1 MKSLAKNKSCED
13 RRTGFRGGIK
23 EAIRMVEMEQEWLV
37 MQEKKK
43 KTGEKPRNDC
53 FQVQNIVSSV
63 HCYREDK

>member
-43 KTGEKPRNDC
+43 KKKQEKS
-53 FQVQNIVSSV
+53 QGMTVSR
-63 HCYREDK
+63 CRT

>member
-23 EAIRMVEMEQEWLV
+23 EAIRMAEMEQEWLV

-43 KTGEKPRNDC
+43 KNGRKAKE
-53 FQVQNIVSSV
+53 
-63 HCYREDK
+63 